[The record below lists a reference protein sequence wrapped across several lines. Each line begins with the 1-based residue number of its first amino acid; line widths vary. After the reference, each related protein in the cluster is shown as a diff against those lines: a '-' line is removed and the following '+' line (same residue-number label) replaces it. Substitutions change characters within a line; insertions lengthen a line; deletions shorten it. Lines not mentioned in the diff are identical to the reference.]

1 MSATDWWALLH
12 PALMILFVYPVVG
25 ATIHLGILVRE
36 KRLGITEQP
45 DRVPF
50 EHADHGRWLCTGTVV
65 AVLAALLWSHAQAAL
80 PLAQHAAL
88 LLLALGCL
96 GSVLALWRLRTAALR
111 AASALF
117 CWLALLV
124 LGLQPGVVR
133 LNDNPFTAAF
143 WQSHFWAG
151 WLLCGLLLLSTSA
164 RPELQ
169 RSLVW
174 RRWHVA
180 AAGLTALL
188 LAMLAI
194 SGCRDLLA
202 MSISQ

>member
-1 MSATDWWALLH
+1 MSATAWWALLH

-36 KRLGITEQP
+36 KRLGITQQP
-45 DRVPF
+45 DRVPI

-80 PLAQHAAL
+80 PLAQRSAL

-96 GSVLALWRLRTAALR
+96 GSVLALWRVRTAALR
-111 AASALF
+111 AAFALL
-117 CWLALLV
+117 CWLSLLV
-124 LGLQPGVVR
+124 LGLQPGVWR

-164 RPELQ
+164 RSELQ

-174 RRWHVA
+174 RRWHLA

-202 MSISQ
+202 MTISQ

>member
-45 DRVPF
+45 DRVPL

-202 MSISQ
+202 MTISQ